1 MLAVYAPVSKFRKT
15 DIIPV
20 IGTVFFVCI
29 NINSPIGLVYL
40 VLVQTL
46 IIVSTASAKK
56 AKKKYPFAIC
66 RVVCFAM
73 AAAFMILRA
82 FLENSIFGCTGIIF
96 ALMAA
101 ISLCNDVIC
110 EEGRVPTNL
119 WDGVVYVTYFPIMI
133 AGPFVR
139 YADFTARFDRISF
152 NINAFSDGVVLFM
165 KGFVKCIAVASVMG
179 AAYDDILAT
188 AGYGISIFLGVVLSA
203 MYSVKVYIMFSG
215 CSDIGRGISRMLGIK
230 LEKDMGDPFVN
241 PSPVHYLKN
250 FFRGIITFFETCI
263 AAPLTK
269 RFGNSMLVKISASIL
284 SSAFMLLL
292 FSVVSDAF
300 VVLVLPLS
308 VAMYSVL
315 FPSEEPEA
323 AETKYKL
330 EKYVLAMLGYVCT
343 FIVMSFAW
351 SFIKVGDLSTVR
363 AYLGVMQ
370 NNKMFAV
377 PTKPLRCF
385 VTQDIA

>member
-1 MLAVYAPVSKFRKT
+1 
-15 DIIPV
+15 
-20 IGTVFFVCI
+20 
-29 NINSPIGLVYL
+29 
-40 VLVQTL
+40 
-46 IIVSTASAKK
+46 
-56 AKKKYPFAIC
+56 
-66 RVVCFAM
+66 
-73 AAAFMILRA
+73 
-82 FLENSIFGCTGIIF
+82 
-96 ALMAA
+96 
-101 ISLCNDVIC
+101 
-110 EEGRVPTNL
+110 
-119 WDGVVYVTYFPIMI
+119 
-133 AGPFVR
+133 
-139 YADFTARFDRISF
+139 
-152 NINAFSDGVVLFM
+152 
-165 KGFVKCIAVASVMG
+165 MG

-323 AETKYKL
+323 VETKYKL

-377 PTKPLRCF
+377 PYETLAVLRDPRYCVIPMIGAA
-385 VTQDIA
+385 VTMLTSVVMKRCYRLKRDLSTSELIVKGFTQIALAAMFIACIVILLPRFPELSSSEFGRYFL